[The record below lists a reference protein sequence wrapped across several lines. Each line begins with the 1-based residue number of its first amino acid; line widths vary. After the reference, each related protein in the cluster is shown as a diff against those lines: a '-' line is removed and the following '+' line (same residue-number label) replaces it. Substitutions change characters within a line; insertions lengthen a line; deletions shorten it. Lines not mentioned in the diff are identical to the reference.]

1 MSLIRH
7 RAVIAVGVTFVV
19 IAAVVALAAGYA
31 WERYLAA
38 QAVIDE
44 IEPRYARL
52 LGLQGADAPL
62 KKSTLD
68 AYADLRRWVYP
79 AEQDSGKAGNDV
91 QQRARR
97 VAETAGMN
105 IVSSQVLP
113 VRVENG
119 VEQIPAS
126 LTLEGSLQGLQ
137 MTLAALSG
145 DAPVLFVDSLSL
157 RAIDRGDPKQ
167 PQLVS
172 ATMVVMSL
180 RIQP

>member
-1 MSLIRH
+1 MNLIRH
-7 RAVIAVGVTFVV
+7 RAFISVGLTFVV
-19 IAAVVALAAGYA
+19 LAAALTLAASYA
-31 WERYLAA
+31 WDRYLAA
-38 QAVIDE
+38 QAVLEE

-62 KKSTLD
+62 KKTVLD
-68 AYADLRRWVYP
+68 AYASLRRWAYP
-79 AEQDSGKAGNDV
+79 AEQDPGKAGNDV

-97 VAETAGMN
+97 AAEAAGMN

-113 VRVENG
+113 ARIENG
-119 VEQIPAS
+119 IEQIPVS
-126 LTLEGSLQGLQ
+126 LTLEGGLQSLQ
-137 MTLAALSG
+137 MTLASLAS
-145 DAPVLFVDSLSL
+145 DTPALFVDTLGL

-167 PQLVS
+167 PQQVS

>member
-1 MSLIRH
+1 MNLIRH
-7 RAVIAVGVTFVV
+7 RAVVAVGVTVAVV
-19 IAAVVALAAGYA
+19 IAAVAVAAGYA

-38 QAVIDE
+38 QAVIEE

-52 LGLQGADAPL
+52 LGLQGADGPL
-62 KKSTLD
+62 KKTVLD
-68 AYADLRRWVYP
+68 AYASLRRWAYP

-91 QQRARR
+91 QQRARKA
-97 VAETAGMN
+97 AEASGMN

-113 VRVENG
+113 VRLENG
-119 VEQIPAS
+119 VEQIPVS
-126 LTLEGSLQGLQ
+126 LTLEGGLQGLQ
-137 MTLAALSG
+137 MTLAALAA
-145 DAPVLFVDSLSL
+145 DAPVLFVDTLSL